1 MKKITTIA
9 ELIAEIENGS
19 YSYYG
24 LRGASN
30 HDMTNAECRGYLDP
44 SHDWSDNEMSD
55 ELLNGTCA
63 VGITDSMPSDRIA
76 DIYDRCL
83 RTYSTAGAVLLIADR
98 EQEYGED
105 DGEVI
110 LGSSGCG
117 ADVVAIVE
125 LA

>member
-9 ELIAEIENGS
+9 ELIAEIENGN

-30 HDMTNAECRGYLDP
+30 HDMANAEGRGYLDP
-44 SHDWSDNEMSD
+44 SHIWSDNEMID

-63 VGITDSMPSDRIA
+63 VGITDSMSSDRIA

-83 RTYSTAGAVLLIADR
+83 HAYSTAGTVLLIADR
-98 EQEYGED
+98 DQDYGED

-110 LGSSGCG
+110 LGSNGCG

>member
-9 ELIAEIENGS
+9 DLIAEIENGD
-19 YSYYG
+19 YNYYG

-30 HDMTNAECRGYLDP
+30 HDMANAEDCGYLEP

-63 VGITDSMPSDRIA
+63 VGITDSMSSDRIA

-83 RTYSTAGAVLLIADR
+83 HAYSTAGTVLLIADR

-110 LGSSGCG
+110 LGSNGCG